1 MGQQPRHAG
10 RKLKLHFN
18 PLQQPEDL
26 TMAALKDLLFMVAQ
40 YILPHH
46 LLSRLAGYVAECRWP
61 WFKNPLIKWFVNA
74 YQVNMAEAQ
83 ITDPTAFKHFN
94 DFFTRALK
102 PNAREFV
109 STTGS
114 IACPV
119 DGAISQIGDIEAGR
133 IFQAKG
139 HEFSTYDLLG
149 GSKTLAQEF
158 EGGKFTT
165 IYLSPKDYHRI
176 HMPISGTLRK
186 MIYVPGRLFSV
197 SPLTTS
203 KVPSLFSRN
212 ERVVAIFDTEFGPMA
227 MVLVGAMIVASI
239 ETTWAGLV
247 TPPKR
252 QLKKFSYAES
262 IHLEKGDEMGRFK
275 LGSTVVM
282 LFGKDAMN
290 WEQNLTPDQGVRMG
304 QLLGNQAD

>member
-1 MGQQPRHAG
+1 MQVI
-10 RKLKLHFN
+10 
-18 PLQQPEDL
+18 
-26 TMAALKDLLFMVAQ
+26 KDLLFMMAQ

-46 LLSRLAGYVAECRWP
+46 LLSRLAGCIAECRWP
-61 WFKNPLIKWFVNA
+61 WFKNPLITWFVKS
-74 YQVNMAEAQ
+74 YQVNMSEAEQ
-83 ITDPTAFKHFN
+83 SDPTAFAHFN
-94 DFFTRALK
+94 DFFTRSLK
-102 PNAREFV
+102 TDARTFV
-109 STTGS
+109 DEPGS

-149 GSKTLAQEF
+149 GSLALEKEF
-158 EGGKFTT
+158 DGGKFTT

-176 HMPISGTLRK
+176 HMPVSGTLRE

-197 SPLTTS
+197 SPLTAS
-203 KVPSLFSRN
+203 QVPGLFSRN

-239 ETTWAGLV
+239 ETVWAGLV

-252 QLKKFSYAES
+252 QLQKLSYGEP
-262 IHLEKGDEMGRFK
+262 IYLEKGEEMGRFK

-290 WEQNLTPDQGVRMG
+290 WEQALSADQGVRMG
-304 QLLGNQAD
+304 QLIGNQTNQN

>member
-1 MGQQPRHAG
+1 MQ
-10 RKLKLHFN
+10 
-18 PLQQPEDL
+18 
-26 TMAALKDLLFMVAQ
+26 ALKDLLFMIAQ
-40 YILPHH
+40 YIIPHH
-46 LLSRLAGYVAECRWP
+46 LLSRLAGYVAECRWS
-61 WFKNPLIKWFVNA
+61 WFKNPLIKWFVKS
-74 YQVNMAEAQ
+74 YQVNMTEAE
-83 ITDPTAFKHFN
+83 ITDPTAFAHFN

-102 PNAREFV
+102 ANARTFV
-109 STTGS
+109 DESGS

-149 GSKTLAQEF
+149 GSLALEKEF
-158 EGGKFTT
+158 DGGKFTT
-165 IYLSPKDYHRI
+165 VYLSPKDYHRI

-212 ERVVAIFDTEFGPMA
+212 ERMVAIFDTELGPMA

-239 ETTWAGLV
+239 ETVWAGLV

-252 QLKKFSYAES
+252 QLQEFSYSEE
-262 IHLEKGDEMGRFK
+262 IHLKKGEELGRFK
-275 LGSTVVM
+275 LGSTIVM
-282 LFGKDAMN
+282 LFGKDVMD
-290 WEQNLTPDQGVRMG
+290 WEPSLTPDQSVQMG
-304 QLLGNQAD
+304 QLMGLSK

>member
-1 MGQQPRHAG
+1 MVGQY
-10 RKLKLHFN
+10 
-18 PLQQPEDL
+18 
-26 TMAALKDLLFMVAQ
+26 V
-40 YILPHH
+40 LPHH
-46 LLSRLAGYVAECRWP
+46 LLSRLAGYIAECRWA
-61 WFKNPLIKWFVNA
+61 WFKNPFIKWFARTYEVNLS
-74 YQVNMAEAQ
+74 EAQ
-83 ITDPTAFKHFN
+83 ITNPAAFENFN

-102 PNAREFV
+102 PDARSFV
-109 STTGS
+109 NDPGS

-149 GSKTLAQEF
+149 GCRELEKEF
-158 EGGKFTT
+158 DGGKFTT
-165 IYLSPKDYHRI
+165 IYLSPRDYHRI

-186 MIYVPGRLFSV
+186 MVYVPGKLFSV

-212 ERVVAIFDTEFGPMA
+212 ERVVAIFDTEIGPMA

-239 ETTWAGLV
+239 ETVWAGLV

-252 QLKKFSYAES
+252 QLSHIDYGEK
-262 IHLEKGDEMGRFK
+262 IHLKKGEEMGRFK

-282 LFGKDAMN
+282 LFGKDAME
-290 WEQNLTPDQGVRMG
+290 WEHSLAPDQPVRMG
-304 QLLGNQAD
+304 QLYGNESSRT

>member
-1 MGQQPRHAG
+1 M
-10 RKLKLHFN
+10 K
-18 PLQQPEDL
+18 
-26 TMAALKDLLFMVAQ
+26 ALKDLLFMMAQ
-40 YILPHH
+40 HLLPHH
-46 LLSRLAGYVAECRWP
+46 LLSRLAGCVAECRWP
-61 WFKNPLIKWFVNA
+61 WFKNPLIEWFVKA
-74 YQVNMAEAQ
+74 YQVNMSEAE
-83 ITDPTAFKHFN
+83 ITDPTAFAHFN

-102 PNAREFV
+102 ADARIFV
-109 STTGS
+109 DEPGS

-149 GSKTLAQEF
+149 GSLELEKEF
-158 EGGKFTT
+158 DGGKFTT
-165 IYLSPKDYHRI
+165 VYLSPKDYHRI
-176 HMPISGTLRK
+176 HMPVSGTLRK

-239 ETTWAGLV
+239 ETVWAGLV

-252 QLKKFSYAES
+252 LLQKFSYGEE
-262 IHLEKGDEMGRFK
+262 IHLKKGEELGRFK
-275 LGSTVVM
+275 LGSTIVM
-282 LFGKDAMN
+282 LFGKDVMD
-290 WEQNLTPDQGVRMG
+290 WEQALTPDQSVQMG
-304 QLLGNQAD
+304 QLMGNKTS

>member
-1 MGQQPRHAG
+1 M
-10 RKLKLHFN
+10 K
-18 PLQQPEDL
+18 
-26 TMAALKDLLFMVAQ
+26 ALKDLLFMVAQ
-40 YILPHH
+40 YGLPHH
-46 LLSRLAGYVAECRWP
+46 LISRLAGCVAECRWP

-74 YQVNMAEAQ
+74 YQVNMSEAQ
-83 ITDPTAFKHFN
+83 ITDPTSFAHFN

-102 PNAREFV
+102 ADARPFV
-109 STTGS
+109 NEQGS

-119 DGAISQIGDIEAGR
+119 DGNISQIGDIEAGR

-149 GSKTLAQEF
+149 GSLDLEKQF
-158 EGGKFTT
+158 DGGKFTT

-176 HMPISGTLRK
+176 HMPVSGTLRE

-212 ERVVAIFDTEFGPMA
+212 ERMVAIFDTEFGPMA

-239 ETTWAGLV
+239 ETVWAGAV

-252 QLKKFSYAES
+252 QLQKTSYGEPIYLKKGEE
-262 IHLEKGDEMGRFK
+262 LGRFK
-275 LGSTVVM
+275 LGSTIVM
-282 LFGKDAMN
+282 LFGKNAMN
-290 WEQNLTPDQGVRMG
+290 WEQALTPDQSVRMG
-304 QLLGNQAD
+304 QLLGKQTS

>member
-1 MGQQPRHAG
+1 M
-10 RKLKLHFN
+10 K
-18 PLQQPEDL
+18 
-26 TMAALKDLLFMVAQ
+26 ALKDMLFMVAQ
-40 YILPHH
+40 YLLPHH
-46 LLSRLAGYVAECRWP
+46 LISRLAGYVAECRWP
-61 WFKNPLIKWFVNA
+61 WFKNSLIKWFIKA

-83 ITDPTAFKHFN
+83 VTNPTGFKHFN

-102 PNAREFV
+102 PGAREFV
-109 STTGS
+109 SEPDA

-119 DGAISQIGDIEAGR
+119 DGAISQIGNIDAGR

-149 GSKTLAQEF
+149 GSKTLAEKF

-165 IYLSPKDYHRI
+165 IYLSPKDYHRV
-176 HMPISGTLRK
+176 HMPISGTLRE

-203 KVPSLFSRN
+203 QVPSLFSRN
-212 ERVVAIFDTEFGPMA
+212 ERMVAIFDTELGPMA
-227 MVLVGAMIVASI
+227 VVMVGAMIVASI
-239 ETTWAGLV
+239 ETVWAGLV

-252 QLKKFSYAES
+252 KLVRTHYGEPV
-262 IHLEKGDEMGRFK
+262 HLEKGDELGRFK
-275 LGSTVVM
+275 LGSTAVI

-290 WEQNLTPDQGVRMG
+290 WEQSLTPDQSVRMG
-304 QLLGNQAD
+304 QLLGVQTH